1 MERCPGSWESR
12 NTTKPH
18 CTTNFTQRFIGRG
31 KTRKVAAFA
40 QMKNSRELNSTQG
53 LYGGSWEVG
62 MELFMV
68 ESGGISCPVIVFFT
82 LCGVGRVQQLGQLE
96 YAVGRAWQL
105 EVLRGRA
112 WLISP
117 LPFCLLLKNNQVM
130 GKGAV
135 LSLDYF
141 C

>member
-1 MERCPGSWESR
+1 
-12 NTTKPH
+12 
-18 CTTNFTQRFIGRG
+18 
-31 KTRKVAAFA
+31 
-40 QMKNSRELNSTQG
+40 
-53 LYGGSWEVG
+53 
-62 MELFMV
+62 MV
-68 ESGGISCPVIVFFT
+68 ETGGISCLVIVLFA
-82 LCGVGRVQQLGQLE
+82 LWGVGRVQQLGQLE

-117 LPFCLLLKNNQVM
+117 SLFCLLLKNNQVM
-130 GKGAV
+130 GKGVV